1 MPQVRDAAWDRIH
14 RLQDA
19 QAFTSLN
26 QRSLVVRALVKAHP
40 WGVSVGGASTL
51 EGCDIHDYH
60 HIHYRHNPKAR
71 SMMLNIPSF
80 MGGNNTGE
88 NDTCMSTGLPT
99 KSVFHVSLSQMS
111 HR

>member
-26 QRSLVVRALVKAHP
+26 QRSLVVRALAKAHP
-40 WGVSVGGASTL
+40 WGVSVGGASAL

-60 HIHYRHNPKAR
+60 HPHIN
-71 SMMLNIPSF
+71 
-80 MGGNNTGE
+80 
-88 NDTCMSTGLPT
+88 
-99 KSVFHVSLSQMS
+99 SLSSQS
-111 HR
+111 KSQEYDVEHTQFHGR